1 MPFNCPNTTKHIND
15 ACASLLKYCNNNY
28 GLKNQWCN
36 CINDNYSDKCSVNLL
51 LAVGL
56 PLIIVFG
63 ISLLFCIIFGKQVIQ
78 YLKKCKIFNSK
89 GKKVQTNTSENIS
102 NIPLQNSLQPP
113 RYDIPEWLIPQ
124 ATSVRNIQKPEGVNV
139 INLDD
144 KPPEYNS
151 ITEI

>member
-1 MPFNCPNTTKHIND
+1 MPFNCLNTTKHIND
-15 ACASLLKYCNNNY
+15 ACASLLIYCNNNY

-36 CINDNYSDKCSVNLL
+36 CIDDNYSDKCSVNLL
-51 LAVGL
+51 IAVGV
-56 PLIIVFG
+56 PLIVAFG
-63 ISLLFCIIFGKQVIQ
+63 ISLLFCIA
-78 YLKKCKIFNSK
+78 YLHLKKCKIFNCK
-89 GKKVQTNTSENIS
+89 GKKGQTNTSENIS

-124 ATSVRNIQKPEGVNV
+124 ATSVRNIPKPEKPERLNV

-144 KPPEYNS
+144 KPPEYDS